1 MEALYLITHRFKSDY
16 SPSQYLNILQIGQI
30 FISDQET
37 LFEKEEEEK
46 DFALLQILFVPQ

>member
-37 LFEKEEEEK
+37 LFEKEEEK
-46 DFALLQILFVPQ
+46 DFTLLQILFVPQ